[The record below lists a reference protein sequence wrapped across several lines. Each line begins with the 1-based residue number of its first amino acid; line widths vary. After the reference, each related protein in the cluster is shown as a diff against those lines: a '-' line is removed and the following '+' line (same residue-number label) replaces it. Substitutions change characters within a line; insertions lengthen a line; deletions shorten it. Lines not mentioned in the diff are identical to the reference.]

1 MWLNTQLFAVDN
13 KGRQPV
19 WETDEDTTV
28 AQRHRLRCGTCV
40 CVCVNQEV
48 KVNGSVYMKPPG
60 STLAALH
67 FRMYTVSHS
76 RQDKESKEKFQ
87 KVVSLMWKSDS
98 ASSWITCRPSAVT
111 HRRASCWIHTGDPHI
126 HVVKT
131 WILASHLS
139 LECVWY
145 SKRCVC
151 GTGRQVWVHTPARL
165 CSTPQEMLS

>member
-1 MWLNTQLFAVDN
+1 M
-13 KGRQPV
+13 
-19 WETDEDTTV
+19 
-28 AQRHRLRCGTCV
+28 AQRHRLRCGMCV

-60 STLAALH
+60 STLAKGSLTFPGTTQ
-67 FRMYTVSHS
+67 FRMYTVTHS
-76 RQDKESKEKFQ
+76 RQDKESKEKFK

-98 ASSWITCRPSAVT
+98 SSSWITCRPSAVT

-126 HVVKT
+126 RVVKT

-151 GTGRQVWVHTPARL
+151 GTGRQVWVHTCASVLNTTRNVVVNNSKVTNYTADRGQRL
-165 CSTPQEMLS
+165 